1 MEKIFDGLQI
11 VAAQQDSMLQQQ
23 YTMGMNV
30 NQMMGSNVSLEM
42 VLMPAPPPPPSI
54 QPPDPTKIVPV
65 TPQEVVNRMRIRF
78 YMFLRKFLSDF
89 SEKRVSTNAHC
100 YLKVGQFKRGTQTT
114 SARSGAFRTRIT
126 TNHERV
132 GRG

>member
-1 MEKIFDGLQI
+1 MSEINIYTSIFYDLQI

-30 NQMMGSNVSLEM
+30 NQIMGSSVPLEM

-65 TPQEVVNRMRIRF
+65 TPQEVVNKIRARF
-78 YMFLRKFLSDF
+78 YIFLSKYFSDF
-89 SEKRVSTNAHC
+89 TKTIVQN
-100 YLKVGQFKRGTQTT
+100 QFR
-114 SARSGAFRTRIT
+114 
-126 TNHERV
+126 
-132 GRG
+132 